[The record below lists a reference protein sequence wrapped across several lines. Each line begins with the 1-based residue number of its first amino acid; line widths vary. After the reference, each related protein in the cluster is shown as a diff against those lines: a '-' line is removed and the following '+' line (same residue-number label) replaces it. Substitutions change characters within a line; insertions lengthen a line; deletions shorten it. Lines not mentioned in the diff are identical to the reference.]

1 MQNRWLKHRETK
13 KMTMKAMRSVQIELA
28 SYMGSSCLFA
38 LILFS
43 LTSGISATHADPVDE
58 RYDLLEKMHGHT
70 CAGSLMGARL
80 AIAAREAMGVDRKI
94 TATYFDLSCPVDGI
108 QIFAGTTLGNKAL
121 TVEDRDEHRLVLIEK
136 ESGKKVE
143 TKLTSKAQEMGKSY
157 RALSKKLRSL
167 PGDSAQRN
175 EVEGEIE
182 AVFEWF
188 KTAPEK
194 KVVSVTIQ

>member
-1 MQNRWLKHRETK
+1 
-13 KMTMKAMRSVQIELA
+13 MRTIPNEKNA
-28 SYMGSSCLFA
+28 SSQYLRPSSLFA
-38 LILFS
+38 LMLFFFA
-43 LTSGISATHADPVDE
+43 LGISTTHAEAIDE
-58 RYDLLEKMHGHT
+58 RYGLLEQLHGHT

-80 AIAAREAMGVDRKI
+80 ALAAREAMGADSKF

-108 QIFAGTTLGNKAL
+108 QGFAGATLGNKAL
-121 TVEDRDEHRLVLIEK
+121 TVEDRDEHRLILIDK
-136 ESGKKVE
+136 NSGRKVE
-143 TKLTSKAQEMGKSY
+143 TKLTPKAQEMGKSY

-194 KVVSVTIQ
+194 EVVNVTVH